1 MLHAHAVENDSH
13 MNYSF
18 VVLLVALLQKQE
30 NDFISPN
37 GNVVNWLLETQL
49 LFVVLKC
56 IFLNYFT
63 IYRNCDM

>member
-18 VVLLVALLQKQE
+18 VVSLFALPQKQE

-37 GNVVNWLLETQL
+37 GNVVNMVT
-49 LFVVLKC
+49 
-56 IFLNYFT
+56 
-63 IYRNCDM
+63 RNSSLVRSFEMHISKPSYDI